1 MSRIGRY
8 VLTLLCLMPA
18 SLWAQDNTEAA
29 KNTKPEVVIDPSGLP
44 PDVLEVV
51 QKGVGAIVR
60 QADDQDGGEAARIR
74 RKGHDAVV
82 SALATKGYFDPV
94 VTLEVGEDI
103 GGDTWDISIEP
114 GEISKVTHVDTLF
127 KGRILAPEYSER
139 VESLRQ
145 SWGLPVG
152 EDFINA
158 RWSSSKTRLLDQ
170 VQAQD
175 FFLARL
181 AHSQAVVNPETS
193 SVATTTLID
202 SGPSVTLGH
211 IEVIGLRRVP
221 ASLVNR
227 YVQYAPGTRFKQK
240 MLDEWQQQ
248 LQSTNFFRGAFV
260 NLKTP
265 PGEEIYQQ
273 ETAELPVTVRVT
285 EGPAR
290 VVTGS
295 FGIDDVVGG
304 RLEGMYEQRVIFGL
318 PIIFEAG
325 AGVDKDNQRLYT
337 DFYLPPN
344 EDGSVD
350 SLGLMARRTD
360 ISNEKVTSLGLG
372 WRRKHEF
379 KLDPNS
385 RVEWERNFSILA
397 TYDSV
402 KRKDD
407 PVNPEFKLPAVVASY
422 DILRRDVDS
431 KYDPRSGNLVQVGVG
446 IGRNLKQNTNFARAS
461 ARGQVW
467 FPMGRRDV
475 VTVRAEVGKVWAA
488 DDTIFPDDFGYRTGG
503 ARTIRGYKYYGIGN
517 KIGDTVIGTRAL
529 AVASVEYMHYFD
541 DVFGMG
547 VFVDVGDAAP
557 SFRDMKLH
565 AGYGVGALIKTPAGP
580 INIDLAYGQRD
591 KKLRLHFS
599 LGIAF

>member
-1 MSRIGRY
+1 MSNVGRL
-8 VLTLLCLMPA
+8 VLSLLCLLPA
-18 SLWAQDNTEAA
+18 SLWAQETTTAT
-29 KNTKPEVVIDPSGLP
+29 NTKPEVVIDPSGLP
-44 PDVLEVV
+44 PDVLEVI
-51 QKGVGAIVR
+51 QKGIGAVVR

-82 SALATKGYFDPV
+82 SALATKGYFAPV

-114 GEISKVTHVDTLF
+114 GEIAKVTQVDTLF
-127 KGRILAPEYSER
+127 KGHITSSEYTQR
-139 VESLRQ
+139 VEDLRK

-158 RWSSSKTRLLDQ
+158 RWSSSKSRLLDQ
-170 VQAQD
+170 VQAED

-181 AHSQAVVNPETS
+181 SHSQAVVNPETS
-193 SVATTTLID
+193 SVSTSTLID
-202 SGPSVTLGH
+202 SGPSVKLGH

-221 ASLVNR
+221 ISLINR
-227 YVQYAPGTRFKQK
+227 YVQYEPGARFEQK

-265 PGEEIYQQ
+265 PGEEVYQQ
-273 ETAELPVTVRVT
+273 DTVELPVTVRVT

-290 VVTGS
+290 VLTGS
-295 FGIDDVVGG
+295 FGIDDAVGA

-344 EDGSVD
+344 ENGSVD
-350 SLGLMARRTD
+350 SIGLMARRTD
-360 ISNEKVTSLGLG
+360 ISNEKVTSLGFG

-385 RVEWERNFSILA
+385 RVEFERNWSLLA
-397 TYDSV
+397 TYDRV
-402 KRKDD
+402 RRKDD
-407 PVNPEFKLPAVVASY
+407 TENPDFKLPALVASY
-422 DILRRDVDS
+422 EVLRRDVDN
-431 KYDPRSGNLVQVGVG
+431 KYDPRSGNLVQIGLG
-446 IGRNLKQNTNFARAS
+446 IGRNLKQNRTFTRAS
-461 ARGQVW
+461 ARGQLW

-475 VTVRAEVGKVWAA
+475 LTVRAEVGKVWAA
-488 DDTIFPDDFGYRTGG
+488 DDTLFPDDFGYRTGG
-503 ARTIRGYKYYGIGN
+503 ARTVRGYKYYGIG
-517 KIGDTVIGTRAL
+517 KEIGDTVIGTRAL
-529 AVASVEYMHYFD
+529 AVGSVEYMHYFN

-557 SFRDMKLH
+557 SFSEMKPH
-565 AGYGVGALIKTPAGP
+565 VGYGLGALIKTPAGP
-580 INIDLAYGQRD
+580 INVDLAYGQRD
-591 KKLRLHFS
+591 KKIRLHFS

>member
-1 MSRIGRY
+1 MSRLSRY
-8 VLTLLCLMPA
+8 TLTLFCLLPTL
-18 SLWAQDNTEAA
+18 LWAQEATTTA
-29 KNTKPEVVIDPSGLP
+29 VSKKPEVVVDPSGLA
-44 PDVLEVV
+44 PDVLDVI
-51 QKGVGAIVR
+51 QKGTGAVVR

-82 SALATKGYFDPV
+82 SALATKGYFAPV
-94 VTLEVGEDI
+94 VTLEIGEDI
-103 GGDTWDISIEP
+103 GGDTWDISIKP
-114 GEISKVTHVDTLF
+114 GDISKVTQVDTLF
-127 KGRILAPEYSER
+127 KGHITAPEYNSR
-139 VESLRQ
+139 VEDLRK

-158 RWSSSKTRLLDQ
+158 RWSSSKNRHLDQ
-170 VQAQD
+170 VQAED

-181 AHSQAVVNPETS
+181 SHSQAVVNPETS
-193 SVATTTLID
+193 AVHTTTMVD

-211 IEVIGLRRVP
+211 LEVIGLRRVP
-221 ASLVNR
+221 VSLINR
-227 YVQYAPGTRFKQK
+227 YVKYSPNARFEQK

-260 NLKTP
+260 SLKTP
-265 PGEEIYQQ
+265 PGEAIYQQ
-273 ETAELPVTVRVT
+273 DTAQLPVTVRVT

-295 FGIDDVVGG
+295 FGFDDTVGA
-304 RLEGMYEQRVIFGL
+304 RLEGLYEQRVVFGL
-318 PIIFEAG
+318 PIILETG
-325 AGVDKDNQRLYT
+325 VGVDKDNQRLFA
-337 DFYLPPN
+337 DFYQPPN
-344 EDGSVD
+344 DNGSVD
-350 SLGLMARRTD
+350 SFGVMARRTH
-360 ISNEKVTSLGLG
+360 ISNEKVTSLGMG

-379 KLDPNS
+379 KLDETS
-385 RVEWERNFSILA
+385 RVEFESNWSLLG
-397 TYDSV
+397 TYDRV

-407 PVNPEFKLPAVVASY
+407 YVNPEFTLPAVVASY
-422 DILRRDVDS
+422 DFLRRDVNS

-446 IGRNLKQNTNFARAS
+446 FGRNLKQNRNFTRVS

-475 VTVRAEVGKVWAA
+475 ITVRGEVGKVWAA
-488 DDTIFPDDFGYRTGG
+488 EDTLFPDDFGYRTGG
-503 ARTIRGYKYYGIGN
+503 ARTVRGYKYYGLGK
-517 KIGDTVIGTRAL
+517 KIGETVIGTRAL

-547 VFVDVGDAAP
+547 VFVDVGDAAE
-557 SFRDMKLH
+557 SFSELKPH
-565 AGYGVGALIKTPAGP
+565 FGYGVGALIKTPAGP
-580 INIDLAYGQRD
+580 INVDVAYGQRD